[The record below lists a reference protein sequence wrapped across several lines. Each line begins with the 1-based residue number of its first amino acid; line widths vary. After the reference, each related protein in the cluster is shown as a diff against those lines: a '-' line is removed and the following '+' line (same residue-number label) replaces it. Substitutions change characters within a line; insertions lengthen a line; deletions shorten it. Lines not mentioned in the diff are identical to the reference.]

1 MRRAW
6 LRVTIAVRTRR
17 RQMSD
22 IDLDELGPVDYL
34 VVEFPADRQ
43 PDGSALPL
51 LHDLTARGI
60 IRVLDLAFIR
70 KDPDGS
76 VVGVDIAD
84 VGLQGE
90 LDVTL
95 FAEASSGLVDDADLE
110 EAGAVLE
117 PGCSA
122 AVLVYENTWAAP
134 FARALRRNGAQLV
147 ASGRIPV
154 QALLAT
160 LDTLEPET

>member
-1 MRRAW
+1 
-6 LRVTIAVRTRR
+6 
-17 RQMSD
+17 MSD

-51 LHDLTARGI
+51 LRDLAARGI

-147 ASGRIPV
+147 ASGRVPV

>member
-1 MRRAW
+1 
-6 LRVTIAVRTRR
+6 
-17 RQMSD
+17 MSD

-51 LHDLTARGI
+51 LRDLVERGI
-60 IRVLDLAFIR
+60 IRVLDLAFVR
-70 KDPDGS
+70 READGS
-76 VVGVDIAD
+76 TVGIDIAD
-84 VGLQGE
+84 VGLRGDV
-90 LDVTL
+90 DVTM
-95 FAEASSGLVDDADLE
+95 FAEASSGLVDDADLD
-110 EAGAVLE
+110 EAGSALE
-117 PGCSA
+117 PGATA

-147 ASGRIPV
+147 AGGRIPV